1 MLYINIPSTLLDE
14 QDIPGRF
21 YPPKIAVMSAPATR
35 RKRIAQFEISVR
47 EQSLVREDE
56 GTADVEVSGYR
67 LQHIPLGILHVN
79 SEWKVLE
86 YRDYDDQALPVTS
99 ALGKHLFAIAPWIR
113 HPDFVQ
119 TLNAAIRSGVANSHF
134 DFHVSMKSMER
145 AIHVNIMVL
154 GDTTAWL
161 FISDKSLPL

>member
-1 MLYINIPSTLLDE
+1 M
-14 QDIPGRF
+14 
-21 YPPKIAVMSAPATR
+21 
-35 RKRIAQFEISVR
+35 R
-47 EQSLVREDE
+47 EHGLVREDE
-56 GTADVEVSGYR
+56 GTAKVEVSGYR

-86 YRDYDDQALPVTS
+86 YRDYDDQDLPVPS
-99 ALGKHLFAIAPWIR
+99 ALGKHLFSIVPWIR

-119 TLNAAIRSGVANSHF
+119 TLNATIRSGVANSHF
-134 DFHVSMKSMER
+134 DFQVSMKSMER
-145 AIHVNIMVL
+145 TIHINIIVL

>member
-1 MLYINIPSTLLDE
+1 
-14 QDIPGRF
+14 
-21 YPPKIAVMSAPATR
+21 MSAPATR
-35 RKRIAQFEISVR
+35 RKRVAQFELAVPERGPVR
-47 EQSLVREDE
+47 TDE

-86 YRDYDDQALPVTS
+86 YRDNDEQGLPVTS
-99 ALGKHLFAIAPWIR
+99 ALGKHLFSLAPWIR

-119 TLNAAIRSGVANSHF
+119 TLNAAIHSGVANSHF
-134 DFHVSMKSMER
+134 DFNVSMKSTER